1 MVEVELDHGAGL
13 SAQTTPAAMIYIAGV
28 AGAGLALLDPIVAL
42 ALPFV
47 ILLGPPVQASFNAD
61 AENLIKA
68 LAATPM
74 PERVV
79 DSLRSQWPSAAVIA
93 GPSIRLHMRIAGYG
107 LVTRSGKRL
116 DAFGPKEELCL
127 VAEAQLEVE
136 REGLPVRV
144 ESLLVSIATPSPDA
158 PPPFCA
164 SLGRLAADSGRLLRQ
179 SVGELAEVL
188 AAMTLNRIEV
198 AK

>member
-1 MVEVELDHGAGL
+1 M
-13 SAQTTPAAMIYIAGV
+13 
-28 AGAGLALLDPIVAL
+28 
-42 ALPFV
+42 
-47 ILLGPPVQASFNAD
+47 
-61 AENLIKA
+61 
-68 LAATPM
+68 
-74 PERVV
+74 V
-79 DSLRSQWPSAAVIA
+79 DSLRSQWPSAAAIA
-93 GPSIRLHMRIAGYG
+93 GPSLRLHMRIAGYG

-136 REGLPVRV
+136 REGIPVRV
-144 ESLLVSIATPSPDA
+144 ESLLVSLATPSPDA

-164 SLGRLAADSGRLLRQ
+164 SLRRLAADDGRLLRQ
-179 SVGELAEVL
+179 SIGELAEVL